1 MTLGSMLA
9 FNALVLFYL
18 SPIERLIN
26 VQSTIQSAFVAARRM
41 MEITE
46 LETEDETENRLEFKL
61 KEKIS
66 IKNLSFQY
74 GYRSLVLSNINF
86 EIGKGKKI
94 ALVGE
99 SGSGKS
105 TIGKILAGYY
115 SDYQGDI
122 YIDNTNLKEVNLHS
136 YRNNVS
142 YVSQK
147 TFLFNDT
154 IINNLRIG
162 NNSYVTDD
170 QIIRSCKQV
179 FIHDFIVNL
188 PHQYETMIDRDGES
202 LSGGQQQRISIAR
215 ALIKNSPVYIF
226 DEATASLD
234 SLSESYILKTIN
246 RIIDEGGTVLII
258 SHKLK
263 NIKDADFIYAL
274 KDGSIIEEGT
284 HEDLISKK
292 GTYYN
297 MVKDSH

>member
-1 MTLGSMLA
+1 
-9 FNALVLFYL
+9 
-18 SPIERLIN
+18 
-26 VQSTIQSAFVAARRM
+26 
-41 MEITE
+41 
-46 LETEDETENRLEFKL
+46 
-61 KEKIS
+61 
-66 IKNLSFQY
+66 
-74 GYRSLVLSNINF
+74 
-86 EIGKGKKI
+86 
-94 ALVGE
+94 
-99 SGSGKS
+99 
-105 TIGKILAGYY
+105 
-115 SDYQGDI
+115 
-122 YIDNTNLKEVNLHS
+122 NTKLKEVNIHR
-136 YRNNVS
+136 YTNNVY

-170 QIIRSCKQV
+170 QIIRSCKQA

-246 RIIDEGGTVLII
+246 RIVDEGGTVLII